1 MYHFFKSNILA
12 PLGTRLGTFVSGGL
26 VFHGVTTAH
35 ADVLGTAVA
44 VGLGVGADLGLA
56 WLRKQAIIKQVLTN
70 LGLAS

>member
-1 MYHFFKSNILA
+1 MYHFIKSNILA
-12 PLGTRLGTFVSGGL
+12 PLGTRIGTFTSGSLIGL
-26 VFHGVTTAH
+26 GVGQGH
-35 ADVLGTAVA
+35 ADLLGTAVA